1 MKYKKP
7 TIMGRLA
14 GMHWKTNRIWEDT
27 VRYAVHAYRMSSNS
41 CLYISFASTSYSWS
55 HNITIGRSSD
65 LDIIILIRLPGDMP
79 VTLRILNV
87 SVQDYGIKTPS
98 LQRRVRAGLAP
109 ASLFTKSSDC
119 LFDTYHVLFT
129 CEHIIAY
136 SMFACKNVNLNWST
150 NLIIEI

>member
-1 MKYKKP
+1 MTPSSQRKCRDCGMKYKKP
-7 TIMGRLA
+7 TIMRRLA
-14 GMHWKTNRIWEDT
+14 RMHWKTNRIWADT

-65 LDIIILIRLPGDMP
+65 LDIIILIRLPSVIP

-109 ASLFTKSSDC
+109 ASLFTRALKISPGHRGCSVH
-119 LFDTYHVLFT
+119 LG
-129 CEHIIAY
+129 I
-136 SMFACKNVNLNWST
+136 
-150 NLIIEI
+150 